1 MRKLLVAWAGVVMCG
16 GMTGCGYKT
25 TVNTVSGINVYSSYE
40 EKIPGRFA
48 LVVDSQPELLTKKVK
63 ASSFTCS
70 AHNFPVALSNTFESS
85 IYEATKSIFE
95 EVATRVT
102 IPSKEEMSKDEL
114 SGYILVKATHFE
126 PKVTFIPGF
135 FSGNVSTSADIG
147 FEFSVRDRENKLILS
162 SAVSASRSS
171 DGEAGGACEG
181 GATSLSEAISKAFR
195 EALERYAER
204 VSNSTKL
211 REAFAPPLLKQADV
225 PQAARIIKK

>member
-1 MRKLLVAWAGVVMCG
+1 MRKLIVALAVVVMCG

-135 FSGNVSTSADIG
+135 FSGAAFPRRRHRQPFYPRIRCG
-147 FEFSVRDRENKLILS
+147 RSVVRCPSGPPHQLP
-162 SAVSASRSS
+162 
-171 DGEAGGACEG
+171 C
-181 GATSLSEAISKAFR
+181 
-195 EALERYAER
+195 R
-204 VSNSTKL
+204 VS
-211 REAFAPPLLKQADV
+211 
-225 PQAARIIKK
+225 

>member
-1 MRKLLVAWAGVVMCG
+1 MRKLFLALAMVVMCG

-25 TVNTVSGINVYSSYE
+25 TVNTISGINVYSSYE

-48 LVVDSQPELLTKKVK
+48 LVVDSQPDLLTKKVK

-70 AHNFPVALSNTFESS
+70 AHNFPVELSNTFEAS
-85 IYEATKSIFE
+85 IYESTKSIFE
-95 EVATRVT
+95 EVITRVT
-102 IPSKEEMSKDEL
+102 IPSKEEMFKDDL

-126 PKVTFIPGF
+126 PKITFIPGF

-147 FEFSVRDRENKLILS
+147 FEFSIRNKDNKLILN

-181 GATSLSEAISKAFR
+181 GASSLSEAISKAFR

-211 REAFAPPLLKQADV
+211 REAFEKPLVKGMDTPPS
-225 PQAARIIKK
+225 ARVIKK

>member
-1 MRKLLVAWAGVVMCG
+1 MRKLIVALAVVVMCG

-85 IYEATKSIFE
+85 IYESTKYFFE
-95 EVATRVT
+95 EVASRVT

-147 FEFSVRDRENKLILS
+147 FEFSVIDRENKLILS

-211 REAFAPPLLKQADV
+211 REAFDPPLLKQADV

>member
-1 MRKLLVAWAGVVMCG
+1 
-16 GMTGCGYKT
+16 
-25 TVNTVSGINVYSSYE
+25 
-40 EKIPGRFA
+40 
-48 LVVDSQPELLTKKVK
+48 
-63 ASSFTCS
+63 
-70 AHNFPVALSNTFESS
+70 
-85 IYEATKSIFE
+85 
-95 EVATRVT
+95 
-102 IPSKEEMSKDEL
+102 MSKDEL

-211 REAFAPPLLKQADV
+211 REAFDPPLLKQADV

>member
-1 MRKLLVAWAGVVMCG
+1 MSYIKKIILMLPILVMCIG
-16 GMTGCGYKT
+16 ITGCGYIT

-70 AHNFPVALSNTFESS
+70 AHNFPIALSNTFESS
-85 IYEATKSIFE
+85 IYEATKSIYE
-95 EVATRVT
+95 EVSTRVT
-102 IPSKEEMSKDEL
+102 IPSKEEL
-114 SGYILVKATHFE
+114 SVYLLVKATHFE

-181 GATSLSEAISKAFR
+181 GATSLSEAIS
-195 EALERYAER
+195 
-204 VSNSTKL
+204 
-211 REAFAPPLLKQADV
+211 
-225 PQAARIIKK
+225 